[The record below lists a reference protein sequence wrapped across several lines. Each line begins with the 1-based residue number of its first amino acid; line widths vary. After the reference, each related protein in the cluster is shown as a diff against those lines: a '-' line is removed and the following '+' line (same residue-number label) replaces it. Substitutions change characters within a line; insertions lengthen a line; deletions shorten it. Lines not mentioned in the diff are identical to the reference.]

1 MCSGAWNVCTSP
13 LCYTLVARLPS
24 DWNHRAS
31 GVSGPDKKLQRNRA
45 HCTWMKRAWKHILQ
59 DTRPP
64 GAWIVSQR
72 GPNSSQRQ
80 CEKKKKFIFSQQG
93 VGNKCQRASASQ
105 GNVQSSGPSC
115 TYLTVLLGVTVWRL
129 SAVIWT
135 DRWLVWNAAPSD
147 LWNDRDVGAPWERPR
162 LVRPL
167 ELHEEL

>member
-1 MCSGAWNVCTSP
+1 MKCLHISAVLHTCCSASIRLKPPCVRSQRAWQEAAAQQSALHLNEASLETHSTGHTSP
-13 LCYTLVARLPS
+13 RSVNCFTA
-24 DWNHRAS
+24 
-31 GVSGPDKKLQRNRA
+31 GPQQQPA
-45 HCTWMKRAWKHILQ
+45 TMW
-59 DTRPP
+59 
-64 GAWIVSQR
+64 
-72 GPNSSQRQ
+72 
-80 CEKKKKFIFSQQG
+80 KKKKFIFSQQG